1 MNPKLGNPIEND
13 RFPVIGDGGYLIWNK
28 PLELISSIP
37 CLNTTALGLLNS
49 VQPGLSSLST
59 NFTRGFNSM
68 LNGMI
73 AKLRE
78 TYVPSVFLIK
88 KYNDLSTENGFIKN
102 TDIYACA
109 SYLSR
114 LDRITESIVPMIL
127 FLQTCD
133 SNFPN
138 SGYVSTINPGQ
149 YRNYYS
155 TLGFTGGTANTITG
169 KEGLRL
175 DLGGFQILDSSK
187 LRLDINANVNVTYTN
202 PPTPQSIVTTF
213 STFLYNGTR
222 PIGTPVVVN
231 YSNLNF
237 TMSKFTYFLTAADLS
252 VKSIGLWH
260 RITNFDNTSATIDV
274 MPISVDVRLVNM
286 D

>member
-1 MNPKLGNPIEND
+1 
-13 RFPVIGDGGYLIWNK
+13 
-28 PLELISSIP
+28 
-37 CLNTTALGLLNS
+37 
-49 VQPGLSSLST
+49 
-59 NFTRGFNSM
+59 M